1 MSPEPASS
9 FDARDVQSRLLRAG
23 LLTAVSDGL
32 FSSVLAVAFY
42 HSTVQR
48 LFQGVASTLL
58 GPDALKGGWPTA
70 LVGIGMHVAVAF
82 GWSAV
87 FLLLVM
93 RLRPVREALGSPYG
107 VVQVAALYGPFV
119 WMVMS
124 LAIIPLLLH
133 RPPSVG
139 FRWWVQFFGH
149 VPFVGLP
156 IVAMSAGERS
166 RPVVG

>member
-1 MSPEPASS
+1 MPT
-9 FDARDVQSRLLRAG
+9 RLVRAG
-23 LLTAVSDGL
+23 LLTAVTDGL
-32 FSSVLAVAFY
+32 FSSVLAVVFY
-42 HSTVQR
+42 NSTVQR
-48 LFQGVASTLL
+48 LFQGVASTVL

-93 RLRPVREALGSPYG
+93 RIGRVRETLASRYG
-107 VVQVAALYGPFV
+107 VVKVAAVYGPFV

-124 LAIIPLLLH
+124 FAVIPVLLH

-139 FRWWVQFFGH
+139 FRWWVQFVGH
-149 VPFVGLP
+149 FPFVGLP
-156 IVAMSAGERS
+156 IVAMSAWGSEDAGS
-166 RPVVG
+166 SA